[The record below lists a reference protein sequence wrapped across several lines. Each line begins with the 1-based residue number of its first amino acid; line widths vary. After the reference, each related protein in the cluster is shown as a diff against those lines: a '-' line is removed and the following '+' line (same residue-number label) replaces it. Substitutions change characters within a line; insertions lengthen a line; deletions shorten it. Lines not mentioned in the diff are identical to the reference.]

1 MDLTTT
7 IYLVRHGETEANVTN
22 TLQGQSDVPLN
33 ANGVEQAQLAGRRL
47 RSKPFDIIWSSD
59 LSRAAVTARE
69 IAGERTITY
78 TPLLREWDLGDWVG
92 LNWSEIAEKYPEEA
106 KEFNAGTPD
115 AVIPG
120 GETRRQFYDRAQK
133 VLDTLTETFPGK
145 TILCVSHGG
154 VLRAMFNTLFQP
166 QGKQRIRTDN
176 TCICCV
182 RYSHANN
189 SWTLVTWND
198 TAHLDAEALSSG
210 W

>member
-33 ANGVEQAQLAGRRL
+33 AKGVEQARLVGRRL
-47 RSKPFDIIWSSD
+47 RSKPFDVIWSSD

-92 LNWSEIAEKYPEEA
+92 LTWSEIAEKYPKEA
-106 KEFNAGTPD
+106 GEFKAGTLD

-120 GETRRQFYDRAQK
+120 GETRRQFHDRAK
-133 VLDTLTETFPGK
+133 KILDTLTETFPGK
-145 TILCVSHGG
+145 TVLCVSHGG
-154 VLRAMFNTLFQP
+154 VLRAMFSVLFQP
-166 QGKQRIRTDN
+166 QNARIRTDN
-176 TCICCV
+176 TCLCCL
-182 RYSHANN
+182 RHSHADG
-189 SWTLVTWND
+189 SWVLVTWND
-198 TAHLDAEALSSG
+198 IAHLDGEALSSG